1 LSEYDKDAFNNQM
14 MAGHVHGP
22 GTIANIEAYKII
34 HDQALRQK
42 TSDAP
47 WDYGNPT
54 AKSPQPLLD
63 ALKTTNIGINRGN
76 VLCVNTDFN
85 KNNYTDIFF
94 FVTEAQSNYLCNNAS
109 CIE

>member
-1 LSEYDKDAFNNQM
+1 MLEYDKDVFTKQM
-14 MAGHVHGP
+14 TGP

-47 WDYGNPT
+47 WDYGNPA

-63 ALKTTNIGINRGN
+63 ALKTTNIGINRDN
-76 VLCVNTDFN
+76 VLYVNVSYEN
-85 KNNYTDIFF
+85 GNYKDIFF

>member
-1 LSEYDKDAFNNQM
+1 MSEYDKEAFTKQM
-14 MAGHVHGP
+14 TGP

-63 ALKTTNIGINRGN
+63 ALKRNNMGINKDN
-76 VLCVNTDFN
+76 VLYVNTDFN